1 MMIAIT
7 LTAYAVGARWPA
19 HPRQHR
25 LAPGLAALSGERLA
39 ELLPVQTDLPPG
51 WTRYDD
57 PYRRTPAAGFGYHR
71 YHSNGVDWGYQPAE
85 CIDVRYRNGHVT
97 PSPAAEFA
105 QYAPGHPTEVHQV
118 ADLQIQISREFN
130 PALFTDMLAQVS
142 RCRRFIARQ
151 PFGTAR
157 FTVRV
162 LEDSHPLHGPHRFR
176 YAVTVTYSDDDLLPS
191 ETRYVSYARTSRL
204 VVAASD
210 SSGNPQ
216 LLDTVFDKALHQ
228 ICTRAPRAGSGV
240 DLGLV
245 GTTCRGAMVGCG
257 CWRMGSPWPAS
268 LWCSRLASLRTLCPK
283 PTGRGPLRPRGRPVL
298 ATGHS
303 SRPSGVPSTCALPP
317 RWLGSPCSNE
327 VRPSRRCVAV
337 MCRRIRALLPRP
349 VAWVPWCWLT
359 GVALTRCNGHS

>member
-1 MMIAIT
+1 MTDNRSGRAQLVTAMLAVLVMMIAIT

-85 CIDVRYRNGHVT
+85 CIDVRYGNGHVT

-228 ICTRAPRAGSGV
+228 ICTRA
-240 DLGLV
+240 
-245 GTTCRGAMVGCG
+245 TE
-257 CWRMGSPWPAS
+257 
-268 LWCSRLASLRTLCPK
+268 SRQ
-283 PTGRGPLRPRGRPVL
+283 
-298 ATGHS
+298 
-303 SRPSGVPSTCALPP
+303 
-317 RWLGSPCSNE
+317 
-327 VRPSRRCVAV
+327 RC
-337 MCRRIRALLPRP
+337 
-349 VAWVPWCWLT
+349 
-359 GVALTRCNGHS
+359 